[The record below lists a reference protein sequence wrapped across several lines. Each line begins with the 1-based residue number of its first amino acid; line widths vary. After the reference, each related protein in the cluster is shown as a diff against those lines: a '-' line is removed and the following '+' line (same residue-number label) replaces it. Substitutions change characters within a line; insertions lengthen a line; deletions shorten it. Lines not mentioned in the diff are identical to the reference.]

1 MKKYYRVTVKVDTTY
16 DIKAD
21 TEEEAIDKA
30 YDYMVEGYIPEFE
43 TEEIDEKEYYGG
55 WWYMEEI
62 VKDLKEIREWY
73 ETFLDESISTE
84 MMDSNEIDEYQTL
97 SNKFQDIIDKLS
109 NMWYYNHRKR
119 GRKMNEEMIRA
130 DEREKV
136 VNEILKAIESE
147 YDLNYG
153 EILINP
159 RDFWDLV
166 EGYR

>member
-1 MKKYYRVTVKVDTTY
+1 
-16 DIKAD
+16 
-21 TEEEAIDKA
+21 
-30 YDYMVEGYIPEFE
+30 
-43 TEEIDEKEYYGG
+43 
-55 WWYMEEI
+55 
-62 VKDLKEIREWY
+62 
-73 ETFLDESISTE
+73 
-84 MMDSNEIDEYQTL
+84 
-97 SNKFQDIIDKLS
+97 
-109 NMWYYNHRKR
+109 
-119 GRKMNEEMIRA
+119 MIRA

>member
-1 MKKYYRVTVKVDTTY
+1 
-16 DIKAD
+16 
-21 TEEEAIDKA
+21 
-30 YDYMVEGYIPEFE
+30 
-43 TEEIDEKEYYGG
+43 
-55 WWYMEEI
+55 
-62 VKDLKEIREWY
+62 
-73 ETFLDESISTE
+73 
-84 MMDSNEIDEYQTL
+84 
-97 SNKFQDIIDKLS
+97 
-109 NMWYYNHRKR
+109 
-119 GRKMNEEMIRA
+119 MNEEMIRT

>member
-1 MKKYYRVTVKVDTTY
+1 MTVFYLFNEQGVCCGTTTDEDY
-16 DIKAD
+16 ASEWAD
-21 TEEEAIDKA
+21 AN
-30 YDYMVEGYIPEFE
+30 EGYYCCDQPSTLFQEYGIIIIER
-43 TEEIDEKEYYGG
+43 EIE
-55 WWYMEEI
+55 
-62 VKDLKEIREWY
+62 
-73 ETFLDESISTE
+73 
-84 MMDSNEIDEYQTL
+84 
-97 SNKFQDIIDKLS
+97 
-109 NMWYYNHRKR
+109 
-119 GRKMNEEMIRA
+119 KMNEEMIRA

>member
-1 MKKYYRVTVKVDTTY
+1 
-16 DIKAD
+16 
-21 TEEEAIDKA
+21 
-30 YDYMVEGYIPEFE
+30 
-43 TEEIDEKEYYGG
+43 
-55 WWYMEEI
+55 
-62 VKDLKEIREWY
+62 
-73 ETFLDESISTE
+73 
-84 MMDSNEIDEYQTL
+84 
-97 SNKFQDIIDKLS
+97 
-109 NMWYYNHRKR
+109 
-119 GRKMNEEMIRA
+119 MNEEMIRA

>member
-1 MKKYYRVTVKVDTTY
+1 
-16 DIKAD
+16 
-21 TEEEAIDKA
+21 
-30 YDYMVEGYIPEFE
+30 
-43 TEEIDEKEYYGG
+43 
-55 WWYMEEI
+55 
-62 VKDLKEIREWY
+62 
-73 ETFLDESISTE
+73 
-84 MMDSNEIDEYQTL
+84 
-97 SNKFQDIIDKLS
+97 
-109 NMWYYNHRKR
+109 
-119 GRKMNEEMIRA
+119 MNEEMIRV